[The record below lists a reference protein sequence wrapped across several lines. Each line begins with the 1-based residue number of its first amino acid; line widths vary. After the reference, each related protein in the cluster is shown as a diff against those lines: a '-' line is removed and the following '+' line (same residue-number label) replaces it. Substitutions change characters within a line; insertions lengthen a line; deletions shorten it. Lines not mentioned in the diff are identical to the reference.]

1 MLFRAVAISSAL
13 LLGVSPL
20 PAAAEE
26 NREDPL
32 TLEDTGDK
40 PRQWSYEAGLDL
52 LGREGN
58 VREFGLGINLGATL
72 SGTDDTLKLVG
83 ELENRKSDGEQTA
96 DSVMGSLDYEAFF
109 SERVGWYF
117 RTALERDKVELVDL
131 RSTSSVGLSYRIF
144 KQEDH
149 SLVFRAGL
157 GYRYTEYEGPHED
170 DSDPT
175 LDLGLFHRYTL
186 DQRLKWLNELTYSP
200 NLSEMAADYR
210 LIHESSLEM
219 PVGLGDFWSLRTGVR
234 NEYDSRPAGEKRLD
248 TSYFMRLILKWG
260 E

>member
-1 MLFRAVAISSAL
+1 MLFRAVAISSVL
-13 LLGVSPL
+13 LLGAFPL
-20 PAAAEE
+20 PVAAE
-26 NREDPL
+26 NREEPL
-32 TLEDTGDK
+32 VLEVTGDK

-58 VREFGLGINLGATL
+58 TREFGLGINLGATL
-72 SGTDDTLKLVG
+72 SGADDTLKLVG
-83 ELENRKSDGEQTA
+83 ELENRESDGEKTA
-96 DSVMGSLDYEAFF
+96 DSVTGSLDYEAFF

-117 RTALERDKVELVDL
+117 RTALERDRVDLIDL
-131 RSTSSVGLSYRIF
+131 RSTSSAGLSYRIF
-144 KQEDH
+144 KRDDH
-149 SLVFRAGL
+149 RLVFRAGL

-175 LDLGLFHRYTL
+175 LDLGLFHHYTL
-186 DQRLKWLNELTYSP
+186 DKRLKWLNELTYSP
-200 NLSEMAADYR
+200 NLSEMADDYR

-219 PVGLGDFWSLRTGVR
+219 PVGLGDFWSIRMGVR
-234 NEYDSRPAGEKRLD
+234 NDYDSRPAGEKRLD